1 MIRIAWVAGAL
12 VVLVTGVIVAG
23 RTARRHDHPGVVP
36 YALLAVL
43 LAGMGATIA
52 FSRSGLVPI
61 ELDAISEL
69 LLIGGYAFASLL
81 WIAFVFEYTGR
92 GPAMTPRR
100 WAGIVLLGGLTVAS
114 TAVTW
119 AQQTARLQVGLLG
132 QLSSLTTFVLQV
144 AVFSLGLLGVVLLVR
159 SAVTYD
165 DLARDS
171 AVAFALTGVGIT
183 FLPIA
188 IGYGGQLGGDSIYRV
203 VFVQLAAVVGV
214 LAWTAFGTDAFE
226 RGAAAGHLARKTALD
241 AMSVPVLVVD
251 REDRLLDVNQA
262 AAETFDVETTRLRH
276 HSLADVTDVPE
287 DPPADRP
294 VILRTTTGRREFA
307 VDRTEITG
315 TDGDVLGRAYR
326 FRDVTDRKTRE
337 QRLQVLNRVIRHNL
351 RNDLDAI
358 RGFAEPIRDEEL
370 PAGEASQYF
379 DRIETLATELVDLA
393 DAVDRSQRVLTGD
406 PLERTQ
412 CDLVT
417 IARSVAGSATDADVT
432 LDPPGAV
439 VIRSDPD
446 AIESVL
452 TELLDNAITH
462 TDRTPPSVTVR
473 IHSTA
478 DGGRIEVAD
487 DGPGI
492 PPEER
497 NPLLEGEETP
507 SRHSSGIGLWLVSWT
522 VTRLGGELAFDERD
536 PRGSVVIVDL
546 PDLERSNGF
555 EPPDA

>member
-1 MIRIAWVAGAL
+1 VIRVAWIAAAL
-12 VVLVTGVIVAG
+12 VVLFTGVIVAG

-52 FSRSGLVPI
+52 FSRSGIVPI

-92 GPAMTPRR
+92 GPAMTLRR
-100 WAGIVLLGGLTVAS
+100 WVGIVLLGGLTVAS
-114 TAVTW
+114 TVITW

-132 QLSSLTTFVLQV
+132 QLSYLTTFVLQV
-144 AVFSLGLLGVVLLVR
+144 AVFSLGLLGVTLLVR

-165 DLARDS
+165 DLPSDS
-171 AVAFALTGVGIT
+171 AVSLTLAGVGIT
-183 FLPIA
+183 VLPLA
-188 IGYGGQLGGDSIYRV
+188 FGYGGQLGGDSIYRV
-203 VFVQLAAVVGV
+203 VFLQLAAVLGV

-241 AMSVPVLVVD
+241 AMSVPVIVVD

-262 AAETFDVETTRLRH
+262 AAETFDVETTRLRN
-276 HSLADVTDVPE
+276 HSLADVAAVPE

-294 VILRTTTGRREFA
+294 VTLRTTTGRREFV

-358 RGFAEPIRDEEL
+358 RGFAEPIRDGEL
-370 PAGEASQYF
+370 PSGDASKYF
-379 DRIETLATELVDLA
+379 DRIEALATDLIDLA
-393 DAVDRSQRVLTGD
+393 DAVDRSQRVLTGER
-406 PLERTQ
+406 LERTQ

-417 IARSVAGSATDADVT
+417 IARSVTDRATDADVT
-432 LDPPGAV
+432 LDSPEEV

-446 AIESVL
+446 AIELVL
-452 TELLDNAITH
+452 TELLNNAITH

-478 DGGRIEVAD
+478 DGGRIQVAD

-497 NPLLEGEETP
+497 NALLEGEETP

-546 PDLERSNGF
+546 PDLERSNQFG
-555 EPPDA
+555 PPDA